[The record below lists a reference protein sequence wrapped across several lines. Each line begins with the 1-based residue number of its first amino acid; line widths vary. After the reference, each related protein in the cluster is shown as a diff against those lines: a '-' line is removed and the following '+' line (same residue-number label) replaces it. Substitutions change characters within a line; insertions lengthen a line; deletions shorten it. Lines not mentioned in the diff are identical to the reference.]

1 MINLESLEINDE
13 SSLQPSNVALKIKPE
28 SEIETGL
35 KPVEAVASKS
45 NEETSIRA
53 ELNHWKNQCA
63 AMAAERELAMAISG
77 ESLLP
82 GVSGQ
87 LIQLLRERVITKFN
101 DKNLVEVFSID
112 GRSVSESVKDW
123 LKQPEFHHFRPA
135 ITRGGTASRTE
146 TQVTERSLG
155 DLNKEKS
162 LNEMV
167 INQWRQKQNHQSGLV
182 QKPMWPKV

>member
-1 MINLESLEINDE
+1 MINLESLEINPE
-13 SSLQPSNVALKIKPE
+13 SVGQPSTVAVQMKPE
-28 SEIETGL
+28 TEIAPEQKTL
-35 KPVEAVASKS
+35 DTEVNKS
-45 NEETSIRA
+45 TAETSIRA
-53 ELNHWKNQCA
+53 ELDHWKNLCA
-63 AMAAERELAMAISG
+63 NMAVERELAVAISG

-87 LIQLLRERVITKFN
+87 LIQLLRERVVTKFN
-101 DKNLVEVFSID
+101 DKNFVEVSSTD
-112 GRSVSESVKDW
+112 GRSVVESVKEW

-167 INQWRQKQNHQSGLV
+167 INQWRQKQNQQSGLV
-182 QKPMWPKV
+182 QKPMWPKI